1 MKFSQIKM
9 LATTSVL
16 VLGSTVIANASSDK
30 TEIQLLQQ
38 ALLSLQ
44 QRVES
49 LEAVKP
55 TFTSF
60 MPNFSER
67 FHVMHRA
74 GEAGDWAVAGHELSE
89 MKRMA
94 AMSTYIDTE
103 NGTLMQGMLAPSFEA
118 LSKAIEH
125 GNHENFDTALDGT
138 ISACNACHVAS
149 ESPFIQVT
157 LDAADAISLRHP
169 HALTSSNL
177 AKGHAHGEQA
187 VMQENMQQNM
197 QGMMKE
203 NATQEEPHDE
213 SGEDGH
219 HD

>member
-1 MKFSQIKM
+1 MKFSQFKI
-9 LATTSVL
+9 LATAGVIVL
-16 VLGSTVIANASSDK
+16 STTVIANANSDK
-30 TEIQLLQQ
+30 TDIQLLQH
-38 ALLSLQ
+38 AILALQ
-44 QRVES
+44 QRMES

-60 MPNFSER
+60 MPDFSER

-94 AMSTYIDTE
+94 AMSSHIDTE
-103 NGTLMQGMLAPSFEA
+103 KSTLMQGMLAPSFEA

-125 GNHENFDTALDGT
+125 GNHEKFTTALDGA
-138 ISACNACHVAS
+138 INACNACHVAS

-157 LDAADAISLRHP
+157 LDARDAISLRHP
-169 HALTSSNL
+169 HALTGSNL
-177 AKGHAHGEQA
+177 ALGHSHGGQA
-187 VMQENMQQNM
+187 MMQENMQ
-197 QGMMKE
+197 GIKD
-203 NATQEEPHDE
+203 NAAQEEHHEE